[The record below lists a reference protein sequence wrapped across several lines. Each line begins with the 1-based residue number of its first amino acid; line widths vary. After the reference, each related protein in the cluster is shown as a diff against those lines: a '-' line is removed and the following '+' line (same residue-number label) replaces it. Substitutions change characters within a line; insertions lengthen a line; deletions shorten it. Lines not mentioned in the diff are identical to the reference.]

1 MRQFRRQANRRRGYH
16 ARLLAAAR
24 SLGAPVGNHRA
35 FVCHNVDCGLLAGG
49 RYDCE
54 PDVHIVFASG
64 ATFEV
69 DTEGATRKAT
79 VQ

>member
-35 FVCHNVDCGLLAGG
+35 FVSHDVDCGLLAGG

-54 PDVHIVFASG
+54 LDVHMALSG
-64 ATFEV
+64 VVTLLKFGCRFV
-69 DTEGATRKAT
+69 GFHS
-79 VQ
+79 